1 MKPFHIR
8 TFLFILVFP
17 LIQFI
22 FTACTSE
29 YLSYEAP
36 MVSPKESLKLMEI
49 EDGFKIEL
57 VANEPTVNTPVAMLF
72 DDKGRIWVVEMQ
84 GYMLDTVGTGEDLP
98 SGKIVILEDRN
109 KDGFFESRKVF
120 IDSLVLPRAISFIE
134 DGILI
139 AEPPFLWYVEI
150 VNDLPGKKILV
161 DEKYAEGGNVEH
173 QPNGLLR
180 GLDNWIYNA
189 KSSKRYRKKGEDW
202 IVEKTHFRGQWGI
215 AQDDHGRLYYNH
227 NSANVLGDYFS
238 PSFGATNINQ
248 RKVAGY
254 NETIVTDNRVYPA
267 RATTGVN
274 RGYMEGFLDDSL
286 RLVNFT
292 AAGGLTIYRGELF
305 GKEFSFN
312 AFVTEPAANLIKR
325 NILTE
330 EGNTIT
336 GRQAYQTTEFIRS
349 TDERFRPVNLYT
361 GPDGALYIVD
371 MYRGIIQHKT
381 FLTDYLKGEIEARG
395 LEQPHSF
402 GRIYR
407 VVPKKGKAKMPTIP
421 NDPQKLIKLLDHKNG
436 WVRDKAQQTLI
447 DKKMLSVVPELR
459 DFLKESDNSMLA
471 IHSLWTL
478 EGLEVLK
485 MEDVLPLL
493 NHTDWHVQ
501 VQALSAI
508 PSVIDQNN
516 YKEFTVSLKGLINK
530 KDSLTAPYAAFIAHN
545 IRQYDGEAA
554 NGILDSLIKIYPKNK
569 FVADAIISNLQD
581 KEDSFLA
588 SIKSN
593 NTNINTS
600 IIEHLET
607 VILDIKKSKDD
618 VNTARAQEKYPKG
631 AAIFKANC
639 MACHGRDGYGIEALA
654 PPLNNSNWVNGDKR
668 KLIATVLYG
677 LSGSILVNGEPMS
690 FASEMPGIG
699 QNSQFSNKDIA
710 QTLSF
715 VRSAW
720 SNNASEIS
728 EEEVEKIREKFK
740 DREKAFTMPELNS
753 YWD

>member
-1 MKPFHIR
+1 
-8 TFLFILVFP
+8 
-17 LIQFI
+17 
-22 FTACTSE
+22 
-29 YLSYEAP
+29 
-36 MVSPKESLKLMEI
+36 
-49 EDGFKIEL
+49 
-57 VANEPTVNTPVAMLF
+57 
-72 DDKGRIWVVEMQ
+72 
-84 GYMLDTVGTGEDLP
+84 GTGEDLP

-180 GLDNWIYNA
+180 CLDNWIYNA

-336 GRQAYQTTEFIRS
+336 GRQAYQ
-349 TDERFRPVNLYT
+349 
-361 GPDGALYIVD
+361 
-371 MYRGIIQHKT
+371 
-381 FLTDYLKGEIEARG
+381 
-395 LEQPHSF
+395 
-402 GRIYR
+402 
-407 VVPKKGKAKMPTIP
+407 
-421 NDPQKLIKLLDHKNG
+421 
-436 WVRDKAQQTLI
+436 
-447 DKKMLSVVPELR
+447 
-459 DFLKESDNSMLA
+459 
-471 IHSLWTL
+471 
-478 EGLEVLK
+478 
-485 MEDVLPLL
+485 
-493 NHTDWHVQ
+493 
-501 VQALSAI
+501 
-508 PSVIDQNN
+508 
-516 YKEFTVSLKGLINK
+516 
-530 KDSLTAPYAAFIAHN
+530 
-545 IRQYDGEAA
+545 
-554 NGILDSLIKIYPKNK
+554 
-569 FVADAIISNLQD
+569 
-581 KEDSFLA
+581 
-588 SIKSN
+588 
-593 NTNINTS
+593 
-600 IIEHLET
+600 
-607 VILDIKKSKDD
+607 
-618 VNTARAQEKYPKG
+618 
-631 AAIFKANC
+631 
-639 MACHGRDGYGIEALA
+639 
-654 PPLNNSNWVNGDKR
+654 
-668 KLIATVLYG
+668 
-677 LSGSILVNGEPMS
+677 
-690 FASEMPGIG
+690 
-699 QNSQFSNKDIA
+699 
-710 QTLSF
+710 
-715 VRSAW
+715 
-720 SNNASEIS
+720 
-728 EEEVEKIREKFK
+728 
-740 DREKAFTMPELNS
+740 
-753 YWD
+753 